1 MVARVSSEPT
11 AEDVLRAYV
20 RGWLAGDPDAVVATV
35 SEDVVITESH
45 GPTYLGD
52 DEVRA
57 WIEGWVARGD
67 HVHRW
72 DLLTVIE
79 SADGSRVA
87 AEWDLACTAAGVDY
101 QILGATVTTVH
112 RSRLTRVME
121 YRREPE
127 DP

>member
-1 MVARVSSEPT
+1 MAAYVSSEPT

-35 SEDVVITESH
+35 SDDVVVTESH

-57 WIEGWVARGD
+57 WIEAWVARGD
-67 HVHRW
+67 RIHRW
-72 DLLTVIE
+72 DLLTVVE
-79 SADGSRVA
+79 SPDGTRVA

-101 QILGATVTTVH
+101 EVLGATVATVS
-112 RSRLTRVME
+112 RGRLTCIIE
-121 YRREPE
+121 YRRQPE
-127 DP
+127 AP